1 MNPFNTLAGLA
12 MAAALLGLSVP
23 ATAQTPAAPATSA
36 TQTAPQAPKT
46 IGRPQPPQIV
56 PSMIVLNA
64 RGAKLE
70 GQKLTLEG
78 ISPNAIV
85 FADRPVRSAG
95 HALTA
100 HLLEEWS
107 SNSPDSFAKTPPN
120 ATVSVFNKAKAGV
133 TDAVV
138 VLKSPKLE
146 GDRLTFDVDVLE
158 GDLAGADGAAS
169 VFMDIV
175 NLPIARR
182 TSHHGAWY
190 AGKP

>member
-12 MAAALLGLSVP
+12 MAAALLGLSPP
-23 ATAQTPAAPATSA
+23 AGAQTPAAPATGA
-36 TQTAPQAPKT
+36 PPTAPQAPKT
-46 IGRPQPPQIV
+46 IGRPQPAAVV

-78 ISPNAIV
+78 ISPNAII

-107 SNSPDSFAKTPPN
+107 SNSPDSFAKTAPN

-169 VFMDIV
+169 VFMDII

-190 AGKP
+190 AGKQ